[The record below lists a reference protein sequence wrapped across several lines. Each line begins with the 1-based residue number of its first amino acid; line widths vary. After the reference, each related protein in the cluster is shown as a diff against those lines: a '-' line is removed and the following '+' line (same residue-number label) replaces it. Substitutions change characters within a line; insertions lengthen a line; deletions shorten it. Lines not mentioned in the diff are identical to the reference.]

1 VRYGFDTSEMTI
13 QGLHLFSN
21 LSRVFIGVTIKK
33 EENVMSRSVDPV
45 GLDAVAVVG
54 DHAALEMLNTVSFV
68 DGELVDSWQSDGDVQ
83 RWLERM
89 RLPGEVEGVVRKP
102 LALLRAGRTLREAV
116 RELVEKRKAGKRA
129 ETWVLNEFLKK
140 SESRLELVSK
150 KDGSYELERRWKTA
164 TAEQALAPLA
174 EVAAELLAE
183 GDFNLVR
190 RCEGEQCV
198 LWFYDR
204 TKSHH
209 RRWCSMAAC
218 GNRHKVAAFRKRGVE
233 A

>member
-1 VRYGFDTSEMTI
+1 
-13 QGLHLFSN
+13 
-21 LSRVFIGVTIKK
+21 
-33 EENVMSRSVDPV
+33 MSRSVELV
-45 GLDAVAVVG
+45 RSDAVAMVG
-54 DHAALEMLNTVSFV
+54 DHAALEMLNTVLSV

-83 RWLERM
+83 RWLVRM
-89 RLPGEVEGVVRKP
+89 GLPGDVEGAARRP
-102 LALLRAGRTLREAV
+102 LALLRAGRSLREAI

-129 ETWVLNEFLKK
+129 ETWVINEFLKK

-150 KDGSYELERRWKTA
+150 KDGSYALERRWMTA

-174 EVAAELLAE
+174 EAAAELLAK
-183 GDFNLVR
+183 GDFKLVR

-209 RRWCSMAAC
+209 RRWCSMAVC
-218 GNRHKVAAFRKRGVE
+218 GNRHKVAAFRKRGAE
-233 A
+233 AS